1 MVLSNWRI
9 KHPEIPWHTGFLE
22 RWWHYVLRENTL
34 HLWSDIVIIDSN
46 CELCHCLQY
55 RVASAFIML
64 GKKKICLFCDGQLW
78 GAFVMWVNMTC
89 SKSLQTWCA
98 ASAVYWY
105 PIIHDA
111 KGATLRSAAC
121 TVLNDKIMFR
131 SPFTFDA
138 LKIFIYTYEWQNTGI
153 DELIRLVFDCY
164 YCMTWH

>member
-1 MVLSNWRI
+1 MYYERTPCICGRTSLLSIQIVNFAI
-9 KHPEIPWHTGFLE
+9 ACNTELHPRL
-22 RWWHYVLRENTL
+22 
-34 HLWSDIVIIDSN
+34 
-46 CELCHCLQY
+46 LCW
-55 RVASAFIML
+55 